1 LKKIEDILASCIED
15 IRLGRSTL
23 EGCLDRYPSA
33 REQLEPLL
41 RIAIAIQELP
51 SIKPTE
57 SFKSRAKVHLME
69 YIHTEKTAKRS
80 WSSVFGHL
88 SRPMLY
94 SNTMRRLAIG
104 AAILVVVIVSGAGTA
119 YASHDS
125 LPGDILYPVKI
136 GTEQFRR
143 LLETDDV
150 AEVELELAFAGTRL
164 AEVEKV
170 ANRAPDKAP
179 VAIIGYEKSVEI
191 AIEKAGQITDMGVS
205 GRMLQIVALTILEHI
220 STLDRIE
227 DGVSESATKA
237 IGQAEEIAVGEQL
250 KALRLLAQRDPLRA
264 TEMNIYSMQN
274 RLQRAS
280 DTADKGEATKAEVA
294 LEQFTQLH
302 RFGEEIIEIARVLG
316 YGTTAVDEL
325 NARATRDQMEVLGN
339 ICGKVSDDAIAS
351 VEEVMGISIDDHVG
365 EGEGWPET
373 AAHDEIP
380 GKSDDLSE
388 EPASGSEEPGGGSEE
403 PGSGSGEP
411 GGGSGGS
418 GGGSGGSGGGSGKP
432 GGGR

>member
-1 LKKIEDILASCIED
+1 MKKIEDILASCIED

-23 EGCLDRYPSA
+23 EGCLDRYQSA

-41 RIAIAIQELP
+41 RIAIGIQDLP
-51 SIKPTE
+51 PVKPTE

-80 WSSVFGHL
+80 WRSVFGYL
-88 SRPMLY
+88 SRPTLY

-164 AEVEKV
+164 AEIQKL
-170 ANRAPDKAP
+170 ANKAPDKAP
-179 VAIIGYEKSVEI
+179 IAVVGYEKSIEM

-205 GRMLQIVALTILEHI
+205 GSMLQLVALTILEHI

-227 DGVSESATKA
+227 DSVSEATAKTVR
-237 IGQAEEIAVGEQL
+237 QAKETAVGEQV
-250 KALRLLAQRDPLRA
+250 KALRSLAQRDPLRA
-264 TEMNIYSMQN
+264 TEMNIYAMQN

-280 DTADKGEATKAEVA
+280 DTADKGEATKAEAA

-302 RFGEEIIEIARVLG
+302 RFGEEIIEIAKGLG
-316 YGTTAVDEL
+316 HGAAAVDEL
-325 NARATRDQMEVLGN
+325 NARATHDQMEVLGN
-339 ICGKVSDDAIAS
+339 IYGKVSDEAMAS
-351 VEEVMGISIDDHVG
+351 IEEVMGIFIEDHG
-365 EGEGWPET
+365 KEGEGSPENG
-373 AAHDEIP
+373 APDDIP
-380 GKSDDLSE
+380 GQSDS
-388 EPASGSEEPGGGSEE
+388 PSEE
-403 PGSGSGEP
+403 PGSGSG
-411 GGGSGGS
+411 GSGSGSGGS
-418 GGGSGGSGGGSGKP
+418 GSGSGGSGK
-432 GGGR
+432 GR

>member
-1 LKKIEDILASCIED
+1 MKKIEDILASCIED

-164 AEVEKV
+164 AEVEKL

-179 VAIIGYEKSVEI
+179 MAVVGYEKSVEI

-227 DGVSESATKA
+227 DSVSEATAKTVR
-237 IGQAEEIAVGEQL
+237 QAKETAVGEQV
-250 KALRLLAQRDPLRA
+250 KALRSLAQRDPLRA
-264 TEMNIYSMQN
+264 MEMNMYAMQN

-280 DTADKGEATKAEVA
+280 DTADKGEATKAEAA

-316 YGTTAVDEL
+316 HGTTAVDEL

-339 ICGKVSDDAIAS
+339 IYGKVSDEAMAS
-351 VEEVMGISIDDHVG
+351 VEQVMGIFTEDHG
-365 EGEGWPET
+365 KEGEESPENGVP
-373 AAHDEIP
+373 DDIP

-388 EPASGSEEPGGGSEE
+388 EPASGSEEPG
-403 PGSGSGEP
+403 SGSGEP
-411 GGGSGGS
+411 GNGSEGS

>member
-41 RIAIAIQELP
+41 RIAIRIQELP
-51 SIKPTE
+51 PVKPTE
-57 SFKSRAKVHLME
+57 SFKSSAKVHLME

-80 WSSVFGHL
+80 WSSVFTYI

-104 AAILVVVIVSGAGTA
+104 TAVLVVIIASGAGTA
-119 YASHDS
+119 YASTDS

-143 LLETDDV
+143 FLETDDI
-150 AEVELELAFAGTRL
+150 AEVEVELAFAGTRL
-164 AEVEKV
+164 AEVEKL

-179 VAIIGYEKSVEI
+179 VAIIGYEKSLEI
-191 AIEKAGQITDMGVS
+191 AIGKAGQITDTGVS
-205 GRMLQIVALTILEHI
+205 GSMLQLVARTILEHI

-227 DGVSESATKA
+227 DGVSESATKV

-250 KALRLLAQRDPLRA
+250 KALRSLAQRDPLRA
-264 TEMNIYSMQN
+264 TEMNIYAMQN

-280 DTADKGEATKAEVA
+280 DTADKGEAIKAEVA
-294 LEQFTQLH
+294 LRQFTQFH
-302 RFGEEIIEIARVLG
+302 RFGEEIIEIAIVLG
-316 YGTTAVDEL
+316 HGTTAVDEL
-325 NARATRDQMEVLGN
+325 NARATHDQMEVLGN
-339 ICGKVSDDAIAS
+339 IYGKVSNEAMAS
-351 VEEVMGISIDDHVG
+351 VEEVMGVSIQDPEKEVEGSPENGVPDD
-365 EGEGWPET
+365 
-373 AAHDEIP
+373 IP
-380 GKSDDLSE
+380 GQSDS
-388 EPASGSEEPGGGSEE
+388 PSEEPGNGSEESSGGSE
-403 PGSGSGEP
+403 GSGN
-411 GGGSGGS
+411 GSEGS
-418 GGGSGGSGGGSGKP
+418 GGGSKGSGGGSGKP
-432 GGGR
+432 GSGR

>member
-23 EGCLDRYPSA
+23 EGCIQRYPSV
-33 REQLEPLL
+33 REELEPLL
-41 RIAIAIQELP
+41 RIAIAVQELP
-51 SIKPTE
+51 PVKPTE

-69 YIHTEKTAKRS
+69 YIHSEKAAKRS

-104 AAILVVVIVSGAGTA
+104 AAILVAVIVSGAGTA

-164 AEVEKV
+164 AEVEKL
-170 ANRAPDKAP
+170 ANRSPYKAP

-191 AIEKAGQITDMGVS
+191 AIEKARQITDIGVS
-205 GRMLQIVALTILEHI
+205 DSMLELVALTIVEHI
-220 STLDRIE
+220 SALDRIE

-237 IGQAEEIAVGEQL
+237 IRQAEEITVGEQIRV
-250 KALRLLAQRDPLRA
+250 LRLLAQRDPLRA
-264 TEMNIYSMQN
+264 AEMNIYAMQN

-280 DTADKGEATKAEVA
+280 STADKGEATKAEVA
-294 LEQFTQLH
+294 LQQFTQLH
-302 RFGEEIIEIARVLG
+302 RFGEEITEIARVLG
-316 YGTTAVDEL
+316 HGTTAVDEL
-325 NARATRDQMEVLGN
+325 NAGATRNQMEVLGN
-339 ICGKVSDDAIAS
+339 MCGKVSDDAMAS
-351 VEEVMGISIDDHVG
+351 VEEVMGISVDDHVG
-365 EGEGWPET
+365 EGEGSPENG
-373 AAHDEIP
+373 APDDIP
-380 GKSDDLSE
+380 GQSDNL
-388 EPASGSEEPGGGSEE
+388 SEE
-403 PGSGSGEP
+403 PGSESEEP
-411 GGGSGGS
+411 GSESAGS
-418 GGGSGGSGGGSGKP
+418 GGGSAGSGGGSAGSGGGSAGS